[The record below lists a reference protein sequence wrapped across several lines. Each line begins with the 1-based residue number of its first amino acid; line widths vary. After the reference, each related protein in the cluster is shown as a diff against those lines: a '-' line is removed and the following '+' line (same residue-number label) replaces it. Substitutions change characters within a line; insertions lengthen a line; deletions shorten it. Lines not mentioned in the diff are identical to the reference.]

1 MELEFAIRQTHVHEL
16 NKNAMKLELASY
28 HESTIEQNCHVLVT
42 TLYNVNFACQLI
54 YIKENLK
61 YWKET
66 RNMKTLYVFITYFVH
81 L

>member
-28 HESTIEQNCHVLVT
+28 HESTSDNTLKLYPKYGKKSVNHLCH
-42 TLYNVNFACQLI
+42 I
-54 YIKENLK
+54 NL
-61 YWKET
+61 T
-66 RNMKTLYVFITYFVH
+66 RYFVTSFYRIFIYDAIIMNKGV